1 MSCKIYAAAH
11 PGIALVALGM
21 VVPAFAEEDRSAQ
34 SGALEE
40 VVVTAQ
46 RRTENA
52 QSVAIAVT
60 SLSSDDLEHKSVLRV
75 DDLQLASPG
84 LSVTDAGLTQNVNIR
99 GIGLAS
105 GNPSIANGVATYVDG
120 IFQPPIVTMGS
131 FYDIANVEVLRGP
144 QGTFVG
150 SNSTGGAIFINTRS
164 PTLSDFNGYAEVSAG
179 NYSSKSIQGAVNLPI
194 NNTLA
199 VRLSGNYRRHDSY
212 YNDLGPLHNEPGG
225 LDEQDGRFG
234 LLWKPTGEFQALFKT
249 EILAKQ
255 TGGYAYRPVP
265 GTLYAPLR
273 TAGIRDVAYDSATQ
287 NNENGLQNS
296 LELRYQASNGVTFR
310 SLSGYENK
318 RIHNLYDLDGTI
330 QPAQSTLYPR
340 IAENQFV
347 RERVWTQ
354 EINIISPTEGV
365 WDWIVGG
372 YYQRNR
378 IDVNINEPTDGFN
391 QDILINTHKQTVGV
405 FAQTGY
411 KLTDALKLDLGAR
424 YSQYKNSQTG
434 GVTIGRGIAFPPFFG
449 AGLQVADLGG
459 GYQDGRATGKVA
471 LDWQVNANNLVY
483 AFVARGYKPGGF
495 NSASSTFNPETVLD
509 YEVGW
514 KPTFADGRVRLQL
527 GAFWNDYHHFQLDAL
542 NVNDGQLEPRNIA
555 NATIKGFEA
564 QIQAKLGAFGFDLGG
579 SFVESSLSHAMFV
592 NTRALPAPGATRL
605 GPQCPVGTP
614 SNPPVC
620 FDYTGYYISESGG
633 PNPYS
638 PKWTFNSGVQYTLQL
653 SSDTTLTPRMDYAYV
668 GSQYTN
674 LLYSPVTDLLPS
686 RSLLSAQLALERRAW
701 LVEAYGRNLANRE
714 YVTGQFNNNEFYGPP
729 REYGLRASYR
739 F

>member
-1 MSCKIYAAAH
+1 MSRRILAAARS
-11 PGIALVALGM
+11 GSALIALG
-21 VVPAFAEEDRSAQ
+21 VVLPAFAEEDHPAQ
-34 SGALEE
+34 SPALEE
-40 VVVTAQ
+40 IVVTSQ

-52 QSVAIAVT
+52 QTVAIAVT
-60 SLSSDDLEHKSVLRV
+60 SLSSEDLANKSVVRM
-75 DDLQLASPG
+75 DDLQRASPG

-131 FYDIANVEVLRGP
+131 FYDISNVEVLRGP

-164 PTLSDFNGYAEVSAG
+164 PTLHEINGYGEISGG
-179 NYSSKSIQGAVNLPI
+179 NYSSAGLQGAVNLPVGD
-194 NNTLA
+194 TLA
-199 VRLSGNYRRHDSY
+199 VRLSGNYRRHNSY
-212 YNDLGPLHNEPGG
+212 YHDLGPLHNEPGK
-225 LDEQDGRFG
+225 LDEQDGRVG
-234 LLWKPTGEFQALFKT
+234 VLWKPTDAFQALFKT
-249 EILAKQ
+249 DILARQ

-273 TAGIRDVAYDSATQ
+273 TADIRDVAYDDPTK

-296 LELRYQASNGVTFR
+296 LELRYQMPNGITLR
-310 SLSGYENK
+310 SLSGFENK
-318 RIHNLYDLDGTI
+318 RIHNLYDLDATI
-330 QPAQSTLYPR
+330 QPPQPTPFARVS
-340 IAENQFV
+340 ENQFV

-354 EINIISPTEGV
+354 EINIISPTGGV

-378 IDVNINEPTDGFN
+378 IDVNIDEPTNAFP

-411 KLTDALKLDLGAR
+411 KITDDLKLDVGAR
-424 YSQYKNSQTG
+424 YTQYKNSQTG
-434 GVTIGRGIAFPPFFG
+434 AVVIGRGIPFPPFLDT
-449 AGLQVADLGG
+449 GLQVADLGG
-459 GYQDGRATGKVA
+459 GYQDGRPTGKVA

-495 NSASSTFNPETVLD
+495 NSANSTFNPETVLD
-509 YEVGW
+509 YEIGW
-514 KPTFADGRVRLQL
+514 KPTLAEGRVRLQI
-527 GAFWNDYHHFQLDAL
+527 GAFWNDYKDFQLDVL

-564 QIQAKLGAFGFDLGG
+564 QMQAKLGAFGFDFGA
-579 SFVESSLSHAMFV
+579 SFVHSALSHAVFV

-605 GPQCPVGTP
+605 GPQCPAGVP

-620 FDYTGYYISESGG
+620 FDYTGYYTSETDGA
-633 PNPYS
+633 NPYS
-638 PKWTFNSGVQYTLQL
+638 PKWTFNTGMQYTLQL
-653 SSDTTLTPRMDYAYV
+653 QTDTTLTPRIDYAYV

-674 LLYSPVTDLLPS
+674 LLYSPVTDLLRS
-686 RSLLSAQLALERRAW
+686 RSLVAAKLTLEHGTWVA
-701 LVEAYGRNLANRE
+701 EAYGTNLAGRQ